1 MIGTYKKRDACIL
14 NFPALDHNHFDG
26 ACNVHGAL
34 CGVEVENGVEKSNM
48 GRACLGRMSIAGGC
62 VIC

>member
-1 MIGTYKKRDACIL
+1 MIGTYEKRDACIL
-14 NFPALDHNHFDG
+14 DFPALDHDHFDG
-26 ACNVHGAL
+26 ARNVHGAL
-34 CGVEVENGVEKSNM
+34 CGVEVEKSDT